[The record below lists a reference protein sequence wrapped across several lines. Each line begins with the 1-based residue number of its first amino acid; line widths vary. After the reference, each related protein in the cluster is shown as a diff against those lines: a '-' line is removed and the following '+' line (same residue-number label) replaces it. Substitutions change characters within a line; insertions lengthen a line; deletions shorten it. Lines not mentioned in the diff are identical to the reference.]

1 MKRSRTIVI
10 GDVHGCIAELDE
22 LLLKV
27 EYRVGKDR
35 LVFAGDLV
43 DRGPD
48 SVGVVRRA
56 QELGARTVL
65 GNHEDKHIRF
75 AKWTKKLHSGE
86 VTKHPMKFD
95 EPKTK
100 IQSGLSDADLH
111 WLENLPLYI
120 RLGKFNGRKFVVVHG
135 GLEFNKPI
143 EKQPKNMMRI
153 RYVHEEKGYFM
164 GSQYIGH
171 QPDGSKY
178 WSECWTG
185 PESIIYGHAVWADVR
200 IDNHSGYTCYG
211 IDTGCCFGGRLT
223 AMILPEKGAF
233 EFVAVRA
240 KEKYYDYGSSSVRP
254 A

>member
-1 MKRSRTIVI
+1 MKNSRTIVI

-48 SVGVVRRA
+48 SVAVVRRA
-56 QELGARTVL
+56 RELEAECVL

-75 AKWTKKLHSGE
+75 AKWTKKLKSGE

-95 EPKTK
+95 EHKTK
-100 IQSGLSDADLH
+100 IQSGLSEDDIR
-111 WLENLPLYI
+111 WLKELPLYI

-153 RYVHEEKGYFM
+153 RYVNQKTGIFM

-171 QPDGSKY
+171 QPEGSQY
-178 WSECWTG
+178 WSELWSG
-185 PESIIYGHAVWADVR
+185 PESIIYGHAVWAMVR
-200 IDNHSGYTCYG
+200 TDSFPGGYTCYG
-211 IDTGCCFGGRLT
+211 IDTGCCFGGTLT

-233 EFVAVRA
+233 EFIDVKA
-240 KEKYYDYGSSSVRP
+240 KEKYYDYNGFRE
-254 A
+254 